1 MKLAGVTR
9 LDRNVRR
16 AGDIIGALIKYRLA
30 DWVKDLASTCVRRLG
45 TARGVLAARAE

>member
-1 MKLAGVTR
+1 

-16 AGDIIGALIKYRLA
+16 VGDIIGALIKYRLA

-45 TARGVLAARAE
+45 TARGVLAARAK